1 MGPKGHYSHLPLRG
15 QVNNLWLRTDYLEDI
30 VVVGQG
36 QTAGVSG
43 MDCIYLGN
51 AEYPPLLAEIS
62 DPPARIWTYGN
73 RSLLSRLTVA
83 VIGARAASHEGL
95 IAANEIALDLARAGV
110 VVVSGLA
117 RGIDSAAH
125 QGALEGGG
133 GTIAVLGTGIDVVYP
148 AENASLSERIAA
160 VGLLVTE
167 FAPGSPPEDWHF
179 PRRNRIISGLSKAV
193 VVVEA
198 KEKSGSLITAR
209 LAADQGRDVMAVPG
223 TIVGGRNRG
232 ANALLRDGA
241 KLVESAVD
249 ILQELGVETG
259 LSRRSPE
266 GEGGRQVVEF
276 TVDEIAEQLKIS
288 AGEAL
293 ARLLE
298 WELAGEVQR
307 IGSGRFVRSRGKV

>member
-1 MGPKGHYSHLPLRG
+1 
-15 QVNNLWLRTDYLEDI
+15 
-30 VVVGQG
+30 
-36 QTAGVSG
+36 
-43 MDCIYLGN
+43 MDCIHLGT
-51 AEYPPLLAEIS
+51 AEYPQLLAEIS
-62 DPPARIWTYGN
+62 DPPVCIWIRGDRAVFAR
-73 RSLLSRLTVA
+73 LAVA
-83 VIGARAASHEGL
+83 VIGARTASQEGL
-95 IAANEIALDLARAGV
+95 IAAGEIASDLARAGI

-125 QGALEGGG
+125 RGALDGGG
-133 GTIAVLGTGIDVVYP
+133 ETIAVLGTGIDRVYP
-148 AENASLSERIAA
+148 AENSELTEQIAA
-160 VGLLVTE
+160 RGLLVTE
-167 FAPGSPPEDWHF
+167 FPPGSNPEDWHF

-198 KEKSGSLITAR
+198 REKSGSLITAR

-249 ILQELGVETG
+249 ILQELGIQDASASALQALARQAQST
-259 LSRRSPE
+259 
-266 GEGGRQVVEF
+266 QVVEF
-276 TVDEIAEQLKIS
+276 TVDQIAQQLKMS
-288 AGEAL
+288 PGEAL

-298 WELAGEVQR
+298 WELTGEVQR

>member
-1 MGPKGHYSHLPLRG
+1 MNCIQLGSP
-15 QVNNLWLRTDYLEDI
+15 DY
-30 VVVGQG
+30 
-36 QTAGVSG
+36 
-43 MDCIYLGN
+43 
-51 AEYPPLLAEIS
+51 PRLLSEIS
-62 DPPARIWTYGN
+62 DPPTCIWTRGD
-73 RSLLSRLTVA
+73 RGAFAAIGVA
-83 VIGARAASHEGL
+83 VIGARYASEEGL
-95 IAANEIALDLARAGV
+95 AAAHEIAFDLARAGI

-117 RGIDSAAH
+117 RGVDSAAH
-125 QGALEGGG
+125 RGALDAGGR
-133 GTIAVLGTGIDVVYP
+133 TIAVLGTGIDVVYP
-148 AENASLSERIAA
+148 AENGELSERIASS
-160 VGLLVTE
+160 GLLVTE
-167 FAPGSPPEDWHF
+167 FPLGCAPEDWHF

-223 TIVGGRNRG
+223 TFVGGRNRG

-249 ILQELGVETG
+249 ILQELGMDSG
-259 LSRRSPE
+259 LARRPGDAGSP
-266 GEGGRQVVEF
+266 QVVEF

-298 WELAGEVQR
+298 WELTGEVRR

>member
-1 MGPKGHYSHLPLRG
+1 
-15 QVNNLWLRTDYLEDI
+15 
-30 VVVGQG
+30 
-36 QTAGVSG
+36 

-51 AEYPPLLAEIS
+51 AEYPRLLAEIS
-62 DPPARIWTYGN
+62 DPPACIWIRGN
-73 RSLLSRLTVA
+73 RTLLSRLTVA

-95 IAANEIALDLARAGV
+95 IAAGEIAMDLARAGV

-117 RGIDSAAH
+117 RGVDSAAH
-125 QGALEGGG
+125 QGALDGGG
-133 GTIAVLGTGIDVVYP
+133 ATIAVLGTGLDVVYP
-148 AENASLSERIAA
+148 AENAALSERIATC
-160 VGLLVTE
+160 GLLLTE
-167 FAPGSPPEDWHF
+167 FAPGSHPEDWHF

-198 KEKSGSLITAR
+198 REKSGSLITAR

-249 ILQELGVETG
+249 ILQELGVESR
-259 LSRRSPE
+259 LARRSPE
-266 GEGGRQVVEF
+266 GDSRQVVEF

-307 IGSGRFVRSRGKV
+307 IGSGRFVRSRSKV

>member
-1 MGPKGHYSHLPLRG
+1 
-15 QVNNLWLRTDYLEDI
+15 
-30 VVVGQG
+30 
-36 QTAGVSG
+36 

-51 AEYPPLLAEIS
+51 ATYPRLLAEIA
-62 DPPARIWTYGN
+62 DPPECIWIRGN
-73 RSLLSRLTVA
+73 DALLSRLTVA
-83 VIGARAASHEGL
+83 VIGARAASQEGL
-95 IAANEIALDLARAGV
+95 IAAREISMDLARAGV

-125 QGALEGGG
+125 QGALDGGG
-133 GTIAVLGTGIDVVYP
+133 DTIAVLGTGIDLVYP
-148 AENASLSERIAA
+148 AENAVLSERIASS
-160 VGLLVTE
+160 GLLVTE
-167 FAPGSPPEDWHF
+167 FAPGSHPEDWHF

-249 ILQELGVETG
+249 ILQELGIESGLVRRTPEVEG
-259 LSRRSPE
+259 W
-266 GEGGRQVVEF
+266 QVVEF
-276 TVDEIAEQLKIS
+276 TVDEIAHQLKIS

>member
-1 MGPKGHYSHLPLRG
+1 
-15 QVNNLWLRTDYLEDI
+15 
-30 VVVGQG
+30 
-36 QTAGVSG
+36 

-51 AEYPPLLAEIS
+51 VEYPPLLAEIS
-62 DPPARIWTYGN
+62 DPPACIWIRGN
-73 RSLLSRLTVA
+73 RALLSRLTVA
-83 VIGARAASHEGL
+83 IIGARAASPEGL
-95 IAANEIALDLARAGV
+95 IAANEIAMDLARAGV
-110 VVVSGLA
+110 VVASGLA

-148 AENASLSERIAA
+148 AENALLSERIAA
-160 VGLLVTE
+160 DGLLVTE
-167 FAPGSPPEDWHF
+167 FAPGSHPEDWHF

-198 KEKSGSLITAR
+198 REKSGSLITAR

-249 ILQELGVETG
+249 ILQELGVESR
-259 LSRRSPE
+259 LARRSPE
-266 GEGGRQVVEF
+266 GDSRQVVEF

-307 IGSGRFVRSRGKV
+307 IGSGRFVRSRSKV